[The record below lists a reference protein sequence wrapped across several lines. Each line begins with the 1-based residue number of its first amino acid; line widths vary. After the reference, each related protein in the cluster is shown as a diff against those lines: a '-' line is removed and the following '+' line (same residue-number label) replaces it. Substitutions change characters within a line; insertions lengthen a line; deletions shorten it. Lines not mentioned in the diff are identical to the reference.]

1 MYQEAAQALFTVRDI
16 LRFASSKF
24 SAASLFYGHGTTCPY
39 EEAVY
44 LVLTA
49 LSLSYNQ
56 LDACL
61 DARLLP
67 SEINQ
72 LLCYIE
78 ERITKHIPVPYLTK
92 KAWQGDYEFYVDQR
106 VIIPRSFIHTLLIN
120 AVAPWVNPQQ
130 IYYALDLC
138 TGSGCLAIHMANLYQ
153 KAKIDAV
160 DISPDAL
167 VVAAINIELY
177 QLKERIRLIQSNLFS
192 CCKPTFLY
200 DLIVTNPPYVSPS
213 NMANLPMEYRYEP
226 GLALRAEQDGLA
238 IILTILKKAG
248 DFLSEK
254 GILLMEVGSNR
265 KELEIRYPL
274 TTWLWLDTPEDAGAV
289 CLLTKTDLS
298 LFATIEADNKIIP

>member
-16 LRFASSKF
+16 LRFASSRF

-49 LSLSYNQ
+49 LSLSHNQ
-56 LDACL
+56 LDVCL

-78 ERITKHIPVPYLTK
+78 ERIAKHIPVPYLTK

-106 VIIPRSFIHTLLIN
+106 VIIPRSFIHTLLID
-120 AVAPWVNPQQ
+120 AVTPWVNPQQ
-130 IYYALDLC
+130 LYHTLDLC
-138 TGSGCLAIHMANLYQ
+138 TGSGCLAIHMAHLYP

-167 VVAAINIELY
+167 AVAAINIRHY
-177 QLKERIRLIQSNLFS
+177 QLERRIRLIQSNLFS
-192 CCKPTFLY
+192 RFEPTVLY

-226 GLALRAEQDGLA
+226 SLALRAEQDGLA
-238 IILTILKKAG
+238 IILTILKKVSH
-248 DFLSEK
+248 FLSEK

-265 KELEIRYPL
+265 QALEIRYPL

-289 CLLTKTDLS
+289 CLLTKTDL
-298 LFATIEADNKIIP
+298 LHFATIQDDNRVAS